1 MIDNFISCTLL
12 SIETAEIN
20 RPLNIKSIGRPPIHI
35 VRVFKNVKQFLS
47 GAKNYLVK
55 TGEGDFFKLVEEEKA
70 KVTILTFQKEDRLKK
85 SIFSSSKQKAN
96 SGLKIWLVS
105 DKVRFWTWRTLEFLL
120 QSWWLESNAVLL
132 LLFF

>member
-20 RPLNIKSIGRPPIHI
+20 RPLNNKSIGRPPIHI

-85 SIFSSSKQKAN
+85 SIFGSSKQEAN
-96 SGLKIWLVS
+96 SGLKI
-105 DKVRFWTWRTLEFLL
+105 
-120 QSWWLESNAVLL
+120 
-132 LLFF
+132 